1 MIVGIHH
8 IAVGVPDFEAGLAF
22 YRDVLGFEQVEA
34 SQFSGD
40 RPEVEAAI
48 GLARPAAQMA
58 MLRGGN
64 AYIELWQYTEPA
76 PRNLSADPN
85 DYGYPHF
92 ALEVKDIEAE
102 HARLSAAGMTFVGP
116 PVDFGQSAAVYG
128 RDPFGNVIEIYEIR
142 TPERARIDN
151 TPLMQNP
158 AGEPS

>member
-64 AYIELWQYTEPA
+64 AL
-76 PRNLSADPN
+76 LSC
-85 DYGYPHF
+85 G
-92 ALEVKDIEAE
+92 
-102 HARLSAAGMTFVGP
+102 
-116 PVDFGQSAAVYG
+116 
-128 RDPFGNVIEIYEIR
+128 
-142 TPERARIDN
+142 N
-151 TPLMQNP
+151 TPSRHR
-158 AGEPS
+158 AT